1 MNAQKRE
8 PSPIIE
14 VKKSIQNNV
23 SLYRKSQF
31 QTFGFSSFKSRK
43 RMYTFTKKMFD
54 TIICVFRSK
63 RVKKK
68 VAINGIKAFATQEK
82 AKD

>member
-1 MNAQKRE
+1 MT
-8 PSPIIE
+8 
-14 VKKSIQNNV
+14 KKSNQSTRESSTKFFFDTGIILQRF
-23 SLYRKSQF
+23 L
-31 QTFGFSSFKSRK
+31 TFGFSSFKSRK

>member
-1 MNAQKRE
+1 
-8 PSPIIE
+8 
-14 VKKSIQNNV
+14 
-23 SLYRKSQF
+23 
-31 QTFGFSSFKSRK
+31 
-43 RMYTFTKKMFD
+43 MYTFTKKMFD